1 MTYDIFLIDMWHEE
15 FYLVASLIQW
25 ISNLDSKIVDICVI
39 DKIEREIEESEVV
52 IAKLIQSKWKVAT
65 VIGNYNYFPRSAA
78 HAVPPPPGEKSFYK
92 A

>member
-1 MTYDIFLIDMWHEE
+1 MTYNIFLIDMWHEE

-52 IAKLIQSKWKVAT
+52 TAKLIQSKWKVVT
-65 VIGNYNYFPRSAA
+65 VIGNYNKKSAA
-78 HAVPPPPGEKSFYK
+78 HAVSPPPGEKSFYK